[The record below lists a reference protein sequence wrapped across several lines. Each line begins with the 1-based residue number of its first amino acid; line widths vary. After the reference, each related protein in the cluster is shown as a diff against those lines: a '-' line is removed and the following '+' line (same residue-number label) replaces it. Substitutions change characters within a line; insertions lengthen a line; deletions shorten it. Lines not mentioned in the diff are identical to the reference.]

1 MNSHILQQLDLY
13 GSIGAIRIHFAEP
26 LTSTSAGPDW
36 RTARNIVTTH
46 DCGLIICKE
55 ELSFCHIASS
65 IYDIP
70 YFTATN
76 RALYGL
82 AFNINYTSSD

>member
-26 LTSTSAGPDW
+26 LTSTSAGPNW

-70 YFTATN
+70 YLATTY
-76 RALYGL
+76 RTLYRFSL
-82 AFNINYTSSD
+82 YIYYTSSD